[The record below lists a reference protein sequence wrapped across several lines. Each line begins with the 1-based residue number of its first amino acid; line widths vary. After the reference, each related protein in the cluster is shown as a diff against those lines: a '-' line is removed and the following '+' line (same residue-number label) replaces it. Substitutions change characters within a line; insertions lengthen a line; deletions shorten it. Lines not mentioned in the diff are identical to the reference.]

1 MPKKSQRYIDKQM
14 KKYKKISESQQDL
27 MPAFYIAYKK
37 GDLELFS
44 EFIKDKKDKF
54 VNDSYDAIYV
64 GKGDEKF
71 LDNPEKKAELIEF
84 FNKQNIN
91 LICEKFGM
99 EFGNKIMKASEENK
113 IKPFDTYLISQV
125 KFSNSNENMLKIM
138 NYLIDLSLDENLKV
152 GIHRTGGNCS
162 GKTILKDGLILTGHA
177 SSGVFKKS
185 YDVSDIENNISFYDE
200 NPGLLISQIALGGS
214 YKNYTQRDADIML
227 VAIPKV
233 ILNNKENNIILEKK
247 LKMF

>member
-1 MPKKSQRYIDKQM
+1 M

-84 FNKQNIN
+84 LINK
-91 LICEKFGM
+91 
-99 EFGNKIMKASEENK
+99 
-113 IKPFDTYLISQV
+113 T
-125 KFSNSNENMLKIM
+125 
-138 NYLIDLSLDENLKV
+138 
-152 GIHRTGGNCS
+152 
-162 GKTILKDGLILTGHA
+162 
-177 SSGVFKKS
+177 
-185 YDVSDIENNISFYDE
+185 
-200 NPGLLISQIALGGS
+200 
-214 YKNYTQRDADIML
+214 
-227 VAIPKV
+227 
-233 ILNNKENNIILEKK
+233 
-247 LKMF
+247 